1 MAPGGAAWLK
11 QSMRTPESTLTDP
24 DELIRFG
31 RVVSVDHAAGK
42 CVVEIDEDLRTGPI
56 RWAAPRMGDTRVWCP
71 PSVGEQVLVLCPAG
85 EIGAAIAIGG
95 IACNAFPVPA
105 NGMADLI
112 RFKDGAVLSYDPDSH
127 TLAFSL
133 PDGGKLTLAG
143 DFEVTGTVTATDD
156 VKAAGISLKSHKH
169 GQVQAGAAQSGV
181 PV

>member
-1 MAPGGAAWLK
+1 
-11 QSMRTPESTLTDP
+11 MRTPESTLTDP

-42 CVVEIDEDLRTGPI
+42 CVVEIDEDLHTGPI

-71 PSVGEQVLVLCPAG
+71 PTVGEQVLVLCPAG

-95 IACNAFPVPA
+95 ITCNAFPVPA

-127 TLAFSL
+127 TLAFAL

-143 DFEVTGTVTATDD
+143 DFEVTGTITATDD
-156 VKAAGISLKSHKH
+156 VKAAGISLKTHKH
-169 GQVQAGAAQSGV
+169 GQVQAGAAQSG
-181 PV
+181 PPQ

>member
-11 QSMRTPESTLTDP
+11 QVMRTPESTLTDP

-71 PSVGEQVLVLCPAG
+71 PTVGEQVLVLCPAG

-95 IACNAFPVPA
+95 IACNAFPVPG
-105 NGMADLI
+105 NSPADLI

-127 TLAFSL
+127 ILALSL
-133 PDGGKLTLAG
+133 PDGGKLALTGDLAVSG
-143 DFEVTGTVTATDD
+143 KIEAGEDVT
-156 VKAAGISLKSHKH
+156 AAGISLKSHKH

-181 PV
+181 PL

>member
-1 MAPGGAAWLK
+1 MAQAIHANARK
-11 QSMRTPESTLTDP
+11 HLTDP

-42 CVVEIDEDLRTGPI
+42 CVVEIDEDCGPA
-56 RWAAPRMGDTRVWCP
+56 RSAGPPRAWATPACGARL
-71 PSVGEQVLVLCPAG
+71 VGEQVLVLCPAG

-133 PDGGKLTLAG
+133 PDGGKLALTG
-143 DFEVTGTVTATDD
+143 D
-156 VKAAGISLKSHKH
+156 LKCPAKSK
-169 GQVQAGAAQSGV
+169 
-181 PV
+181 PPMT